1 MKKSSFYNLATDE
14 LVPLKIQR
22 DAIAD
27 WLFTSTIGKLVNFA
41 ISFPVFSQIA
51 SKYLNSSMSFKKID
65 GFKREFE
72 INDDEFIE
80 DDFKTLNEYFIR
92 QFKPTARPFSKN
104 EGDFSSLA
112 EGYYLVSPDASLPIK
127 GITSTAKELI
137 QANPE
142 FEIKQSIV
150 VRLSPKEY
158 HRFHFPFSGVLKSLK
173 TIEGKLFS
181 INPVTLK
188 HDSQL
193 FIRNKRT
200 VLLLEFDNQSRAYI
214 VLIGATYVGS
224 IQITHKVGQ
233 RFNKG
238 DQCGYFEFGG
248 STAVILLNTE
258 MTFKEKILSYSQQGI
273 ETFAKLG
280 ETIAINTYK

>member
-1 MKKSSFYNLATDE
+1 MKKSNFYNLATDE
-14 LVPLKIQR
+14 LIPLKIQR

-27 WLFTSTIGKLVNFA
+27 WLFTSTVGKLVNFT
-41 ISFPVFSQIA
+41 ISFPIFSQIV
-51 SKYLNSSMSFKKID
+51 SKYLKSAMSFKKIE

-72 INDDEFIE
+72 INDDDFIV
-80 DDFKTLNEYFIR
+80 DDFKSLNDYFIR
-92 QFKPTARPFSKN
+92 RFKPGARLFSKI
-104 EGDFSSLA
+104 EADFSSLA

-127 GITSTAKELI
+127 GITSTARELI
-137 QANPE
+137 RAEPE

-173 TIEGKLFS
+173 TIDGKLYS

-200 VLLLEFDNQSRAYI
+200 VLELEFDNQSRAYI
-214 VLIGATYVGS
+214 VLIGATYIGS

-258 MTFKEKILSYSQQGI
+258 MNFNEKIINYSRQGV

-280 ETIAINTYK
+280 QTIANNLYK

>member
-1 MKKSSFYNLATDE
+1 MKKSNFYNLATDE

-27 WLFTSTIGKLVNFA
+27 WLFTSTIGKLVNFT
-41 ISFPVFSQIA
+41 ISFPLFSQMA
-51 SKYLNSSMSFKKID
+51 SKYLKSATSLKKIND
-65 GFKREFE
+65 FKHEFE
-72 INDDEFIE
+72 INDNDFIE
-80 DDFKTLNEYFIR
+80 DEFKSLNDYFIR
-92 QFKPTARPFSKN
+92 RFKPTVRPFSKN
-104 EGDFSSLA
+104 ESDFSSLA

-127 GITSTAKELI
+127 GITSTASELI
-137 QANPE
+137 QSDPE
-142 FEIKQSIV
+142 FKIKQSIV

-158 HRFHFPFSGVLKSLK
+158 HRFHFPFSGVLKSVK
-173 TIEGKLFS
+173 KIKGKLYS

-188 HDSQL
+188 YDSQL

-200 VLLLEFDNQSRAYI
+200 VLQLEFDNQASAYI
-214 VLIGATYVGS
+214 VLIGATYIGS
-224 IQITHKVGQ
+224 IQITHQVGQ

-258 MTFKEKILSYSQQGI
+258 LKFNKKILNYSQQGI
-273 ETFAKLG
+273 ETFVKLG
-280 ETIAINTYK
+280 ETIANKPCN

>member
-1 MKKSSFYNLATDE
+1 MKKSNFYNLATNE

-27 WLFTSTIGKLVNFA
+27 WLFTSTIGKLVNFT
-41 ISFPVFSQIA
+41 ISFPILSQMA
-51 SKYLNSSMSFKKID
+51 SKYLKSSLSSKKIE
-65 GFKREFE
+65 GFRREFE
-72 INDDEFIE
+72 IKDDDFIE
-80 DDFKTLNEYFIR
+80 DDFKSLNDYFIR
-92 QFKPTARPFSKN
+92 QFKPTARLFSNN
-104 EGDFSSLA
+104 ETDFSALA

-127 GITSTAKELI
+127 GITSSAKELI
-137 QANPE
+137 QADPE
-142 FEIKQSIV
+142 FEIRQSIV

-158 HRFHFPFSGVLKSLK
+158 HRFHFPFSGVLKSVKL
-173 TIEGKLFS
+173 IHGKLYS

-188 HDSQL
+188 YDSQL

-200 VLLLEFDNQSRAYI
+200 VLQLDFDNQSSAYI
-214 VLIGATYVGS
+214 VLIGATYIGS
-224 IQITHKVGQ
+224 IQITHQVGQ

-258 MTFKEKILSYSQQGI
+258 MKFNEKVLTYSHQGI
-273 ETFAKLG
+273 ETFVKLG
-280 ETIAINTYK
+280 ETIANKPYN